1 MKAVRFHRQGAP
13 DVLQV
18 DQIPEPSC
26 GPDQVVVRIKAAG
39 INHLDIWSR
48 KGIPG
53 VKVAL
58 PRIPGCDGAG
68 VVHEVGSNVSDL
80 RAGDRVALNPAA
92 SCGVCEFCQSGEKP
106 LCVKYAIWGEHVDGT
121 YCEFMAVPKHIP
133 MKIPDGMTFEQAA
146 AAPLSALTAWRMLIS
161 RGRLRASEDVLIWSA
176 GAGVGIFAV
185 QIAKLAGARV
195 IATASTDE
203 KCEKLKSLGAD
214 VVYNHAGEDVPKRVR
229 ELTNKRGVDL
239 VVDYIGKETF
249 PKSILVM
256 RRGGR
261 FVTCGATSGYE
272 APLPFGHLFYRQLEL
287 IGCTMGNDKEL
298 FDAMRLVY
306 AGKIRPV
313 IDRVLPVESAAE
325 AHRAIEARQ
334 VFGKVILSL

>member
-1 MKAVRFHRQGAP
+1 MKAVRYHRQGGP
-13 DVLQV
+13 EVLQV
-18 DQIPEPSC
+18 DSIPDPAC

-39 INHLDIWSR
+39 INHLDIWGR

-53 VKVAL
+53 VKAVL

-68 VVHEVGSNVSDL
+68 VVHQIGANVSEVKV
-80 RAGDRVALNPAA
+80 GDRVALNPAT

-106 LCVKYAIWGEHVDGT
+106 LCVKYSIWGEHTDGT
-121 YCEFMAVPKHIP
+121 YCELLAVPKHIP
-133 MKIPDGMTFEQAA
+133 IKIPDGMTFEQAA
-146 AAPLSALTAWRMLIS
+146 AVPLSALTAWRMLIS
-161 RGRLRASEDVLIWSA
+161 RGRLKASEDVLIWSA

-195 IATASTDE
+195 IATASTDA
-203 KCEKLKSLGAD
+203 KCEKLKALGAD
-214 VVYNHAGEDVPKRVR
+214 VVYNHSTDDVPKKVR
-229 ELTNKRGVDL
+229 ELTHKRGVDL

-249 PKSILVM
+249 PKSIQVM

-272 APLPFGHLFYRQLEL
+272 APLPFAHLFYKQLEL

-298 FDAMRLVY
+298 FDALKLVW
-306 AGKIRPV
+306 AKKINPV
-313 IDRVLPVESAAE
+313 IDRVLPVEKAAE
-325 AHRAIEARQ
+325 AHQAIEDRL
-334 VFGKVILSL
+334 VFGKVILTL